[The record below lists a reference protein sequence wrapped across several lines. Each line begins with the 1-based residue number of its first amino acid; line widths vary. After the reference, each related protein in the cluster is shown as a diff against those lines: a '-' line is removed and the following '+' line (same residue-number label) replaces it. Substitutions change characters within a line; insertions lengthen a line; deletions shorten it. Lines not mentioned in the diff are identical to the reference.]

1 MNTNAVNRVCPLTET
16 AGANRLLPWAPEP
29 WRLKQCE
36 ATGFV
41 YLENPPGYEA
51 LKEDLAWEVTYEN
64 ERARKKNA
72 EPLRYQI
79 SSVLKTLRART
90 RRNKVR
96 SLTLQHLNKNPKDAW
111 KVLDVGCAEG
121 AVLLETIAHL
131 PAATRTKCQPY
142 GVELSTQLARSANA
156 NFSALNGHCIHNN
169 AIDGIAQFEDSF
181 FDVILLSSFLEH
193 ETQPAELLR
202 RCRKHLADDGV
213 VIIKL
218 PNYDSVN
225 RTLRGS
231 RWCGFRWPD
240 HVNYFTPDSLR
251 AMLTKAGLKTR
262 RMNYLDRFPL
272 SDSLYAVAGKG

>member
-1 MNTNAVNRVCPLTET
+1 MNSNAPARVCPLTET
-16 AGANRLLPWAPEP
+16 AGPNRLLPWAPAP
-29 WRLKQCE
+29 WQLKQCE
-36 ATGFV
+36 TTGFV

-79 SSVLKTLRART
+79 SSVSKAVRSRIK
-90 RRNKVR
+90 RNKVR
-96 SLTLQHLNKNPKDAW
+96 SLTLQHLNQNPKSAW
-111 KVLDVGCAEG
+111 RVLDVGCAEG
-121 AVLLETIAHL
+121 AVLLDTIAHL
-131 PAATRTKCQPY
+131 PADAQSKCQPY

-156 NFSALNGHCIHNN
+156 NFTALNGYCIHNN
-169 AIDGIAQFEDSF
+169 AIDGMAQFDDNF

-202 RCRKHLADDGV
+202 RCRKHLAADGI
-213 VIIKL
+213 VIIKV

-225 RTLRGS
+225 RSLRGS

-240 HVNYFTPDSLR
+240 HVNYFTPNSLR
-251 AMLTKAGLKTR
+251 AMLTKAGLKTQ
-262 RMNYLDRFPL
+262 RMNFLDRFPL
-272 SDSLYAVAGKG
+272 SDSLYAVAGKS